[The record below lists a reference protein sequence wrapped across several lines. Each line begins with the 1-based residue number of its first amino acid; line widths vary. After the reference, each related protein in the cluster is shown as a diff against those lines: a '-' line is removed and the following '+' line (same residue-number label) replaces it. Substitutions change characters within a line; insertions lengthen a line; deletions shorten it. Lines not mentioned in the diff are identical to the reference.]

1 MEMKVQHE
9 IKTKDLLNLM
19 YCLSGE
25 VLKYHGYDEDETGL
39 LTYIMIV
46 EYLENLSLTDE
57 SVRLLTSD

>member
-1 MEMKVQHE
+1 MNMKVQHE

-25 VLKYHGYDEDETGL
+25 VLKYHGYDEDETEL
-39 LTYIMIV
+39 LTYTMIV

-57 SVRLLTSD
+57 NIQLLIND

>member
-25 VLKYHGYDEDETGL
+25 ALKYHGYDEDEIGL
-39 LTYIMIV
+39 LTYTMIV

-57 SVRLLTSD
+57 NIQLLIND